1 MLISDLAQRTGF
13 SVDTIRFYEKKGLI
27 EPTHIHRRSN
37 SYKEYSKSVIDR
49 LMLIKQAKRLGF
61 TLTEIHQLI
70 RDFESDKL
78 TDEEKKSLLK
88 KKIESIDEK
97 ITELKIVRSYL
108 LDKINL

>member
-1 MLISDLAQRTGF
+1 MFRPISSNTSIVNQP
-13 SVDTIRFYEKKGLI
+13 SDTFR
-27 EPTHIHRRSN
+27 
-37 SYKEYSKSVIDR
+37 YKEYSKLAIDR
-49 LMLIKQAKRLGF
+49 LILIKQAKRLGF

-78 TDEEKKSLLK
+78 TDEEKKYLLK

-97 ITELKIVRSYL
+97 ITELKILRSYL